1 MILSCRFESLVQ
13 TFLHRKR
20 IVETN
25 ASLFWPK
32 FEKWRRLIQ
41 ENVSKVLH
49 NWVLKLKKWGFIQA
63 T

>member
-1 MILSCRFESLVQ
+1 MMLSCRFESLVQ

-49 NWVLKLKKWGFIQA
+49 NWVLK
-63 T
+63 